1 MTFCRYFN
9 MQIFSENEELI
20 LKDRRNPALKEHE
33 SQCLLVTE
41 GQSMVTR
48 KAMVSFG
55 SNISGDVPKQTFQ
68 FFFCNAT
75 LSNLNEICPMNR
87 NILLKNTISH
97 KLKYKVSFSDSE
109 SVTS

>member
-1 MTFCRYFN
+1 

-20 LKDRRNPALKEHE
+20 W
-33 SQCLLVTE
+33 SMIQCLLVTE

-48 KAMVSFG
+48 KAMSALEA
-55 SNISGDVPKQTFQ
+55 ISQVTFQ
-68 FFFCNAT
+68 SKHFNFFCNAT

-109 SVTS
+109 SVTR